1 MQTLR
6 ERAPFVLASAMALA
20 VMSGCSGGLFGTGA
34 TPYTRE
40 LRIVVVAN
48 VSDSLTQIPVP
59 GAVVSVSQYT
69 SNQPKVGTTS
79 GGTTTTVTQ
88 TMSTDPSGQVLFR
101 VEPGESYRVS
111 VSADGYSSA
120 TLIVSPSYFGPFT
133 IVRSVTLAPSAAAA

>member
-1 MQTLR
+1 MWTLR
-6 ERAPFVLASAMALA
+6 ARTPSALA
-20 VMSGCSGGLFGTGA
+20 FALALAALPGCSGGLFGTGA

-48 VSDSLTQIPVP
+48 VESSLTQIPVP
-59 GAVVSVSQYT
+59 GATVSVSQYT

-88 TMSTDPSGQVLFR
+88 TMATDPSGQALFR

-120 TLIVSPSYFGPFT
+120 TLIVSPSYYGPFT
-133 IVRSVTLAPSAAAA
+133 IVRSVTLAPEAAAG